1 MVVCVYILYDILVI
15 WPWLGLSSYRKTGL
29 RRERSLRDPLRGF
42 LMLKKSGRGAL
53 WYRVSHNQNPLKYVS
68 RTDVCALLYRSLGGE
83 VSHDGDFMIFEA
95 NRYSRK
101 GFLFK
106 SFAMS
111 AVVRTLTL
119 ILVLGVCPIVPYWFT
134 GSTRVS
140 LCIDHRRG
148 QTHSVRAGEVRGP
161 ARGDWPWSSHRD
173 NR

>member
-1 MVVCVYILYDILVI
+1 M
-15 WPWLGLSSYRKTGL
+15 WPFSDVTLAFLSSYRKTGL
-29 RRERSLRDPLRGF
+29 RRERSLRGPLRGF
-42 LMLKKSGRGAL
+42 LMLKRSGKGAL
-53 WYRVSHNQNPLKYVS
+53 WFWVSHNENLMKYVS
-68 RTDVCALLYRSLGGE
+68 RTNTCALLYRSLGGE
-83 VSHDGDFMIFEA
+83 VSHDGDFMIFEV

-119 ILVLGVCPIVPYWFT
+119 ILVLGVCLIVPYLFT
-134 GSTRVS
+134 GSTHVS
-140 LCIDHRRG
+140 FCIDHRRG
-148 QTHSVRAGEVRGP
+148 QTHSVRTGEVWGP